1 MAAGVF
7 ETTVVRRMTEMMKAE
22 QRQQMVKRVTLIF
35 CFLVVPLLL
44 LFLAL
49 RPAIATAPK
58 HYTELTFSPP
68 PAIKLPDYT
77 RFKLTNGMVVY
88 LVEDHELPL
97 INGTAFIRTGDRLEP
112 AAKIGLAELVGT
124 VMRSGGTR
132 TRTADD
138 INEFLEQR
146 AASVEAAIDEDS
158 GNAGFDTLTEDLP
171 AVFSLFADTLRQ
183 PAFPTDKL
191 DLAKTQ
197 QRGGIARRNDEPDSI
212 ADREF
217 HKLVYGG
224 SSPYARHVEYV
235 TLGNITRD
243 DLVQFHEQYFHP
255 NNMLLGIVGDFD
267 SKAMR
272 QRVETTFADWKP
284 SESQPTTLPAVA
296 QAKQGGI
303 FFVNQPQL
311 TQSNVQIGHLGG
323 QVNSPDYPALSVM
336 NEVLNGFGGR
346 LFNEV
351 RSRQGLAYSV
361 YAYWSPQY
369 DYPGLFVAGGQT
381 RSDATVPFI
390 NSVRQ
395 EIAKIRTAPIAPTEL
410 AFAKDSVLN
419 SFIFNF
425 QQPNQTLSRLLRY
438 EYFGYPSDFI
448 FRYQKGI
455 TATTIA
461 DVQRVAQTYLKPEN
475 LVTLVVGNQA
485 TIKPSLATLGQ
496 PVTAIDITI
505 PGSDKPGSDKPGSG
519 KPGASKL

>member
-1 MAAGVF
+1 MTIETKKQKTAKSIALVF
-7 ETTVVRRMTEMMKAE
+7 SFV
-22 QRQQMVKRVTLIF
+22 II
-35 CFLVVPLLL
+35 PLLL

-49 RPAIATAPK
+49 RPAAAATPK
-58 HYTELTFSPP
+58 YYTDLKFSPP
-68 PAIKLPDYT
+68 PAIKLPAYT
-77 RFKLTNGMVVY
+77 RFKLANGMLVY

-97 INGTAFIRTGDRLEP
+97 INGTALIRTGDRLEP
-112 AAKIGLAELVGT
+112 AEKVGLAELVGT
-124 VMRSGGTR
+124 VMRSGGTQ
-132 TRTADD
+132 TRTADT

-146 AASVEAAIDEDS
+146 AASVEASIDEDS

-171 AVFSLFADTLRQ
+171 EVFSLFAETLKQ

-191 DLAKTQ
+191 NLAKTQ

-217 HKLVYGG
+217 RKLVYGDK
-224 SSPYARHVEYV
+224 SPYARYVEYA
-235 TLGNITRD
+235 TLTSIARD
-243 DLVQFHEQYFHP
+243 DLVQFHQQYFYP
-255 NNMLLGIVGDFD
+255 NNILLGIVGDFET
-267 SKAMR
+267 KAMR
-272 QRVETTFADWKP
+272 KLVEKTFGDWKP
-284 SESQPTTLPAVA
+284 SEAKPAALPTVA

-361 YAYWSPQY
+361 YAYWGPQY

-390 NSVRQ
+390 KSVRT
-395 EIAKIRTAPIAPTEL
+395 EIETIRKAPIAPAEL

-438 EYFGYPSDFI
+438 EYFGYPNDFI
-448 FRYQKGI
+448 FRYQKGVA
-455 TATTIA
+455 ATTIA
-461 DVQRVAQTYLKPEN
+461 DVQRVAKTYLKPEN
-475 LVTLVVGNQA
+475 IVTLVVGNQA
-485 TIKPSLATLGQ
+485 TIKPSLDTLGQ

-505 PGSDKPGSDKPGSG
+505 PGSDKPGTSKPESS
-519 KPGASKL
+519 KP